1 MGETTT
7 RVAGW
12 VASTMDWFARKPKV
26 TTDAQAPRTRWGRRI
41 GIPLLL
47 LLILLSIVSWY
58 WSRQPALLW
67 VNEKTPA
74 GDEVVG
80 FATADTLVRIVD
92 TVLDKPGGYLTNDI
106 FPPGV
111 WLDNLPNW
119 ERGVMQQVKDVA
131 STLRNHYSRS
141 QSQSTQDSDLEK
153 AEPEFY
159 FNPNRWI
166 LPTAESHYGKGA
178 RYVAAYRDRLA
189 DPTSQ
194 DAQFYAR
201 ADNLREWLV
210 VVEKRLG
217 AYSQKLSS
225 SVGES
230 RVNMDLAGDPA
241 AENSTPR
248 PGNISEKTPWLEID
262 DRVFEARGYAWSLIA
277 CLRAAEFDFGGVL
290 EKKNAEVSLRQII
303 RELEASL
310 APLRSPIVLN
320 GSGYG
325 MFANHSL
332 VMASYLSRANAGV
345 INLREL
351 LDQG

>member
-1 MGETTT
+1 M
-7 RVAGW
+7 AGW
-12 VASTMDWFARKPKV
+12 IAGIMDWFSRPPKASV
-26 TTDAQAPRTRWGRRI
+26 PETSRRFHWRPI
-41 GIPLLL
+41 LAVGAVLLL
-47 LLILLSIVSWY
+47 LLCLVGWY
-58 WSRQPALLW
+58 WSRTPQLMWINDQTP
-67 VNEKTPA
+67 EKRSI
-74 GDEVVG
+74 VG
-80 FATADTLVRIVD
+80 FSTADTVVRIVD
-92 TVLDKPGGYLTNDI
+92 TVLNKPGGYLTNDVM
-106 FPPGV
+106 PPGV
-111 WLDNLPNW
+111 VLDNIPNW
-119 ERGVMQQVKDVA
+119 ERGVMLQVKDIA
-131 STLRNHYSRS
+131 SALRNHYSRS
-141 QSQSTQDSDLEK
+141 QSQSSEDPDLAR

-159 FNPNRWI
+159 FNPYRWI
-166 LPTAESHYGKGA
+166 FPTAESHYDKGA
-178 RYVAAYRDRLA
+178 RFVASYRDRLA
-189 DPTSQ
+189 DDNSQ

-217 AYSQKLSS
+217 AYSQQLSA

-241 AENSTPR
+241 AENSSPR
-248 PGNISEKTPWLEID
+248 PDNIREKTPWLKID
-262 DRVFEARGYAWSLIA
+262 DRFFEARGYAWALIN
-277 CLRAAEFDFGGVL
+277 CLRAAEFDFAGVL
-290 EKKNAEVSLRQII
+290 QKKNAEVSVRQII

-310 APLRSPIVLN
+310 EPLGSPIVLN